1 MGGPLS
7 HSEKVPHRKGF
18 QYVVQEIENAI
29 IDGKFHN
36 GEYLPPERKLKEL
49 FKVSR
54 NTLREALK
62 VLEDRGL
69 IQIKLG
75 AHGGAIVKQ
84 VSTQKVSEA
93 LSLLFRSQSVSMM
106 HLVEFR
112 QAIEG
117 EIALLA
123 ALRATQAEIDTLRS
137 ISKEAIGKIDNKKSF
152 LEIDKKFHIELS
164 KISKNPVYILVAKTV
179 HTNIDNYYDE
189 YIELIGKDELMDSYH
204 YFCRLIAAIDEK
216 QVAEAKILAQNHVLK
231 HIQRRAEVGSRDQ
244 INLNRNVARAPDP
257 DKPE

>member
-1 MGGPLS
+1 MSGPVP
-7 HSEKVPHRKGF
+7 HSEKASHRKGF

-29 IDGKFHN
+29 IDGKFPN
-36 GEYLPPERKLKEL
+36 GAYLPPERKLKER

-84 VSTQKVSEA
+84 LSTQKVSEA
-93 LSLLFRSQSVSMM
+93 LSLLFRSQSVSMI

-123 ALRATQAEIDTLRS
+123 ALRATPAEIDKLRS
-137 ISKEAIGKIDNKKSF
+137 LTKEAIGQIDNKKSF
-152 LEIDKKFHIELS
+152 LETDKKFHIEVS
-164 KISKNPVYILVAKTV
+164 KISKNPVYILVAKTL
-179 HTNIDNYYDE
+179 HANIDNYYDD
-189 YIELIGKDELMDSYH
+189 YIELVGKDELMDSYH
-204 YFCRLIAAIDEK
+204 YFCNLIAAIDQK

-231 HIQRRAEVGSRDQ
+231 HIQRIAGRAVPPQ
-244 INLNRNVARAPDP
+244 
-257 DKPE
+257 

>member
-1 MGGPLS
+1 MGGPIS
-7 HSEKVPHRKGF
+7 QSGKAPHRKGF
-18 QYVVQEIENAI
+18 QYVVQEIENSI
-29 IDGKFHN
+29 IDGKFLD
-36 GEYLPPERKLKEL
+36 GEYLPPERKLKEI
-49 FKVSR
+49 FNVSR

-84 VSTQKVSEA
+84 LSTQKVSEA
-93 LSLLFRSQSVSMM
+93 LSLLLRSQSVSMM

-123 ALRATQAEIDTLRS
+123 ALRATQAEIDTLKS
-137 ISKEAIGKIDNKKSF
+137 ISKEAIEKIDNKKSF

-164 KISKNPVYILVAKTV
+164 KISKNPVYILVAKSV
-179 HTNIDNYYDE
+179 HANIDNYYDD

-204 YFCRLIAAIDEK
+204 YFCNLISAIDEK

-231 HIQRRAEVGSRDQ
+231 HIQRRADRDFPPPKNS
-244 INLNRNVARAPDP
+244 IH
-257 DKPE
+257 